1 MGQESWDLGNMG
13 LAIGYMSFGA
23 AALAYLV
30 LALFYL
36 LYGRWGGHGPY
47 LLTAVW
53 ALLNASYAVPVGRA
67 GTLPTAASFRPVKPR
82 CGSTAAT
89 QLPSA
94 NGSGHHGP

>member
-1 MGQESWDLGNMG
+1 MGQESWDLGNME

-23 AALAYLV
+23 AA
-30 LALFYL
+30 
-36 LYGRWGGHGPY
+36 

-67 GTLPTAASFRPVKPR
+67 GTLPTASFRPVEPR